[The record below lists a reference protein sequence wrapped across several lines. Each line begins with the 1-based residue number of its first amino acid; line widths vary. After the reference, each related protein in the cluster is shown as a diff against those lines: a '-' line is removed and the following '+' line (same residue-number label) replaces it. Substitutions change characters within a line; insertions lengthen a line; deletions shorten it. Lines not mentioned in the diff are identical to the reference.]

1 MWDEFGN
8 DYFRL
13 IENNAQAWLSDAIR
27 AARREFANSHDSHG
41 NPPPNAAEVEA
52 QLSSLESKIQ
62 NAKLPED

>member
-1 MWDEFGN
+1 MWDEFAN
-8 DYFRL
+8 DYFRY

-27 AARREFANSHDSHG
+27 AARMVFANSYDSNG

-52 QLSSLESKIQ
+52 ELSSLESKIQ